1 MDDSTN
7 VARPNHQFTSDDWQA
22 LDDDPQFKYL
32 VAAKRR
38 FIIPA
43 TVFFVLYYFSLPILV
58 GYYPIL
64 MSRNVYGNMN
74 LAYIFALS
82 QFVMAWLVMLLYVRR
97 ARYYDQL
104 ESQIIS
110 KVQSKTS

>member
-1 MDDSTN
+1 MDDSTD
-7 VARPNHQFTSDDWQA
+7 VARVNRQFTVDDWQA
-22 LDDDPQFKYL
+22 LDDDPQFKHL

-43 TVFFVLYYFSLPILV
+43 TIFFVLYYFSLPVMV
-58 GYYPIL
+58 GYYPTL

-97 ARYYDQL
+97 ARYYDEL
-104 ESQIIS
+104 ESQIIT
-110 KVQSKTS
+110 KAQSET